1 MHNAERFAY
10 AITNNAIGETGLV
23 PELPITLTY
32 QGHSVNALGLLDT
45 GSAVNV
51 MPYHIGVALGAIW
64 EQMTIPVQLSGNLA
78 HLEARGL
85 AVLASVSRFN
95 PVRLA
100 FAWTR
105 ADDIPLI
112 LGQVNFFLEF
122 DVCFYRSQQAF
133 EVHPKTGLAII
144 QH

>member
-1 MHNAERFAY
+1 MHNAARFAY
-10 AITNNAIGETGLV
+10 TVTNNAIGEIGLV
-23 PELPITLTY
+23 PQLPITLAH
-32 QGHSVNALGLLDT
+32 QGRSVSAFGLLDT

-85 AVLASVSRFN
+85 AVFASVSQFN

-100 FAWTR
+100 FAWTQ
-105 ADDIPLI
+105 ADNVPLI
-112 LGQVNFFLEF
+112 LGQVNFFIEF

-133 EVHPKTGLAII
+133 EMHPKTNLII
-144 QH
+144 N